1 MLRSSIC
8 VTKSSIFLVTA
19 IVGWKGGEKMDTRQ
33 LGISQGTWVVAN
45 CGKFPSERN
54 CQLVM
59 MAPVE
64 QKEDLLD
71 AAAAHAVKSHGH
83 EDKPELRGQLV
94 QLFETVQM

>member
-1 MLRSSIC
+1 
-8 VTKSSIFLVTA
+8 
-19 IVGWKGGEKMDTRQ
+19 
-33 LGISQGTWVVAN
+33 
-45 CGKFPSERN
+45 
-54 CQLVM
+54 M